1 MFGADLFPPVT
12 VEAEKC
18 PAAEDRVGALFPRI
32 LCLAM
37 LSDDER
43 VVVVVAE
50 RVLVVVLD
58 DATLGPIPGIGAG
71 KGTIAGKR
79 AGNPGGSPM
88 FKPLRAGMGIA
99 IGAGNGNG

>member
-1 MFGADLFPPVT
+1 MFDVDLLPPATAV
-12 VEAEKC
+12 EKC

-43 VVVVVAE
+43 AAVAE
-50 RVLVVVLD
+50 RVLVVVL

-79 AGNPGGSPM
+79 AGNPGGSPI
-88 FKPLRAGMGIA
+88 FKPLRAGMGIGN
-99 IGAGNGNG
+99 GAGNGNG

>member
-1 MFGADLFPPVT
+1 MFGVDLFPPAA
-12 VEAEKC
+12 VEVEKC

-37 LSDDER
+37 LSDDVR
-43 VVVVVAE
+43 VAVAE
-50 RVLVVVLD
+50 RVLVVV
-58 DATLGPIPGIGAG
+58 DAIFGPIPGIGAG

-79 AGNPGGSPM
+79 AGNPGGIPM
-88 FKPLRAGMGIA
+88 FKPLRAGIGIA